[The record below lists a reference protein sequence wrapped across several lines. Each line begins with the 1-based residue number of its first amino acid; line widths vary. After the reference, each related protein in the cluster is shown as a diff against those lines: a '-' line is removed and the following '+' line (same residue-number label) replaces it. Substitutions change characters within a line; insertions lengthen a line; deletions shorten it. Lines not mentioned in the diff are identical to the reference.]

1 MSSFWDLLGERLN
14 DGTLTKR
21 ELLIILG
28 DLHTIDHATNE
39 MLSYILYK
47 GHPNWTRKDA
57 EFRSKDYGLGNEEQI
72 KKLISE
78 HQRIQKRYK
87 KEN

>member
-47 GHPNWTRKDA
+47 GHPHWTRKDA
-57 EFRSKDYGLGNEEQI
+57 EFRSKDYGIGNEEQV
-72 KKLISE
+72 KKFIAE
-78 HQRIQKRYK
+78 HQRIRKRYEK
-87 KEN
+87 QT

>member
-1 MSSFWDLLGERLN
+1 MSSFWDALGQRLN

-21 ELLIILG
+21 ELLMIIG
-28 DLHTIDHATNE
+28 DLHSIDHATNE

-47 GHPNWTRKDA
+47 GYPNWLSKDR
-57 EFRSKDYGLGNEEQI
+57 ERRSKDYGLGTEEQI
-72 KKLISE
+72 KRLITE

-87 KEN
+87 KET

>member
-28 DLHTIDHATNE
+28 DLHSIDHATGE
-39 MLSYILYK
+39 MLSYVLYK
-47 GHPNWTRKDA
+47 GHPNWTRKDV
-57 EFRSKDYGLGNEEQI
+57 EFRSKDYGLGTEEQI
-72 KKLISE
+72 KKLIAE
-78 HQRIQKRYK
+78 HQRIRKRYEK
-87 KEN
+87 